1 MKLNSTVEI
10 IAGKLQNTPA
20 ISFFYNYQNDPKKVK
35 EGDLFFAKN
44 KNDLYEAIQNGA
56 FGVVYDFNVDITD
69 VEIAWIKVLSVMDS
83 IIRLARYELSQFELN
98 FFYTD
103 QTTFDL
109 LKIYKGASEN
119 IFLIENIED
128 VLRLPK
134 KVESGSYIFSS
145 DKNISMK
152 LYPEAKKFANTDW
165 EINNLINHTLF
176 ETSFSVGEF
185 YFSRIKLA
193 QLYIKRYLD
202 IFSFFKVEFDIDI
215 DSAKLK
221 RFKHFRPIFIDKF
234 LNISDFGST
243 SRFILAEKDFS
254 LAKQQINFLEE
265 NYRYGKKLYITSKNF
280 TKLYANQYIY
290 ESTEEILHYLNIE
303 NYNCILIEGI
313 SFDEVNE
320 LLSMRDINTLF

>member
-10 IAGKLQNTPA
+10 IAGKLQNKPA

-35 EGDLFFAKN
+35 EGDLFFARN
-44 KNDLYEAIQNGA
+44 KKELYEAIQNGA

-69 VEIAWIKVLSVMDS
+69 IEIAWIKVLSVMDS

-109 LKIYKGASEN
+109 LKIYKNAHDD

-128 VLRLPK
+128 ILSLPK
-134 KVESGSYIFSS
+134 KVKDGSYIFSS
-145 DKNISMK
+145 DKSISAK
-152 LYPEAKKFANTDW
+152 LYPSSKKFANTDW
-165 EINNLINHTLF
+165 DIKNLINHTLF
-176 ETSFSVGEF
+176 ETSFSIGEF

-202 IFSFFKVEFDIDI
+202 IFSFFKVELNIDI
-215 DSAKLK
+215 DNNKLK

-254 LAKQQINFLEE
+254 LAKEQIKFLEE
-265 NYRYGKKLYITSKNF
+265 NYKYGKKLYITSKNF
-280 TKLYANQYIY
+280 SKIYQNQYIY

-303 NYNCILIEGI
+303 NYNCIFIEGI
-313 SFDEVNE
+313 SFDDVNE
-320 LLSMRDINTLF
+320 LLSSKDVNTLF

>member
-20 ISFFYNYQNDPKKVK
+20 ISFFYNSQNDPNKVK

-44 KNDLYEAIQNGA
+44 KKDLLEAIKNGA

-69 VEIAWIKVLSVMDS
+69 KEIAWIKVLSVMDS
-83 IIRLARYELSQFELN
+83 IIRLSRYELSQFELN
-98 FFYTD
+98 FSYTD

-109 LKIYKGASEN
+109 LKIYKNTAEN
-119 IFLIENIED
+119 IFLLENIED
-128 VLRLPK
+128 ILSLPK
-134 KVESGSYIFSS
+134 KVKEGSYIFSS
-145 DKNISMK
+145 DKHISEK
-152 LYPEAKKFANTDW
+152 LYPSAKKFVNTDW
-165 EINNLINHTLF
+165 DINNLINHTLF
-176 ETSFSVGEF
+176 ETSFSLGEF

-202 IFSFFKVEFDIDI
+202 IFSFFKLEFDVDI
-215 DSAKLK
+215 DNNKLK

-243 SRFILAEKDFS
+243 SRFILAEKDFA
-254 LAKQQINFLEE
+254 LAKEQIRFLEE
-265 NYRYGKKLYITSKNF
+265 NYKYGKKLYITSKNF
-280 TKLYANQYIY
+280 SKKYKNQYIY

-303 NYNCILIEGI
+303 NYNCIFVEGI
-313 SFDEVNE
+313 SFDDVNE
-320 LLSMRDINTLF
+320 LLSSKDINTLF